1 MNNTE
6 VEGHLGSVH
15 STWTP
20 QSSVPA
26 KWGKLGPQHRPLGPI
41 PGPGHN
47 LFPSLLTLSFI
58 PHLQRLHMLYMD
70 TEAQLSPVPQIQP
83 PPLCHLPVLGI

>member
-26 KWGKLGPQHRPLGPI
+26 KWGKLGPQHRPLGPHS
-41 PGPGHN
+41 GPWTQP
-47 LFPSLLTLSFI
+47 LPLST
-58 PHLQRLHMLYMD
+58 HSELHSSPP
-70 TEAQLSPVPQIQP
+70 EASHAIY
-83 PPLCHLPVLGI
+83 GY